1 MCFDKCEV
9 SNFYEPDTRVK
20 SALSSAQ
27 ILASGFGE
35 TTAEEFSLSTTPPHR
50 MGNALNHQ
58 ANKNEPT
65 GFQVTTVQPL
75 SPGADCGLKCNEDF
89 IIKLNG
95 KTVSATDPNLIMGLV
110 QVNSLESVQFSSSFV
125 KRYIDM

>member
-1 MCFDKCEV
+1 
-9 SNFYEPDTRVK
+9 
-20 SALSSAQ
+20 
-27 ILASGFGE
+27 
-35 TTAEEFSLSTTPPHR
+35 

-58 ANKNEPT
+58 ANKNDPT

-75 SPGADCGLKCNEDF
+75 SPGADCGLKCNDDF

-110 QVNSLESVQFSSSFV
+110 QNSINRPVTLQVFNTKTQKVREVKLTPSSNWPGEGLLGITMKLNRYKPAKAPKSPKSVRTLAFS
-125 KRYIDM
+125 

>member
-1 MCFDKCEV
+1 
-9 SNFYEPDTRVK
+9 
-20 SALSSAQ
+20 
-27 ILASGFGE
+27 
-35 TTAEEFSLSTTPPHR
+35 

-58 ANKNEPT
+58 VNKNDLT

-75 SPGADCGLKCNEDF
+75 SPGADCGLKCNDDF

-110 QVNSLESVQFSSSFV
+110 QVILFLMNCNV
-125 KRYIDM
+125 KVTCIHII

>member
-1 MCFDKCEV
+1 
-9 SNFYEPDTRVK
+9 
-20 SALSSAQ
+20 
-27 ILASGFGE
+27 
-35 TTAEEFSLSTTPPHR
+35 

-58 ANKNEPT
+58 ANKNDPT

-110 QVNSLESVQFSSSFV
+110 QNSINRPVTLQVFNTKTQKVREVKLTPSSNWPGEGLLGITMKLNRYKPSKAPKAPKSPKSVRTLAFT
-125 KRYIDM
+125 